1 MRSVCQD
8 PARWEE
14 SDKLTLTLEGSE
26 LPYEEEGESEEMV
39 QEDSALS
46 RAT

>member
-1 MRSVCQD
+1 MRSTCQNFS
-8 PARWEE
+8 RREE
-14 SDKLTLTLEGSE
+14 STELTLTLEGSE

-46 RAT
+46 RAV